1 MLRRKEKKQ
10 ESVDTNKINDVLTL
24 SNKILKIV
32 YILLVILGIY
42 IAIIVCKELSIK
54 KTILTILKPLFP
66 LFIGIFVAW
75 LFDPFVT
82 FLQRKGLKR
91 SVGTFITYVLFIGT
105 LLIIVGAIVPI
116 LSEQINEFVKMIPST
131 FDTIK
136 VWCDNLF
143 ERINN
148 VNIVDAVAVKN
159 ELFKKI
165 EEIGLGLTNSLPD
178 MLVSSVKTLFSSL
191 GTFIVGLIIGFYL
204 LLTFNNANDLLITL
218 LPKKIQVDARD
229 LVNEVNTSLRKFI
242 EGAIADC
249 SLVFVVTSLAFYI
262 VGLRAPLLF
271 GLFCGI
277 TNIIPYA
284 GPYIGGAPAVIVGFS
299 QSPLIGILT
308 LVSVFV
314 VQFLEGNFLQP
325 LIMSKTTKLHPVTI
339 MLGLLIFGHFFGIIG
354 MVISTPVIAAFK
366 ATFMFFNDKFGIL
379 NNE

>member
-1 MLRRKEKKQ
+1 MLRRKEKNQ

-54 KTILTILKPLFP
+54 KTILTILKILFP

-91 SVGTFITYVLFIGT
+91 GIGTFITYVLFIGT
-105 LLIIVGAIVPI
+105 LLIVVGAIVPI

-148 VNIVDAVAVKN
+148 INIIDAVAIKN

-165 EEIGLGLTNSLPD
+165 EEIGIGLTNSLPD